1 MAKKFSFWN
10 QFLMKVMEIELRPD
24 NMNREDG
31 FSLIR
36 LWKLLIHSLKK
47 EKAIFKKKMVTC
59 F

>member
-1 MAKKFSFWN
+1 
-10 QFLMKVMEIELRPD
+10 
-24 NMNREDG
+24 MNREDG

-47 EKAIFKKKMVTC
+47 EVIFKKKMVTC